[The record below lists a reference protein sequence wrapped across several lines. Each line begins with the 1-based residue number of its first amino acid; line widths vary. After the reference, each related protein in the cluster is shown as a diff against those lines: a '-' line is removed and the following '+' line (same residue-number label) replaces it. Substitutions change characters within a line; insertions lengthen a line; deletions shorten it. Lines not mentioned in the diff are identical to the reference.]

1 MYTFIRTIDILKS
14 MKWSNSLRIV
24 RMLIVVCLVGCRDD
38 DSQVTHDLNSSDVD
52 FSDVNSTDSLVH
64 SDTDAVSDH
73 SNGSSDDADA
83 QQPTTKADQQS
94 IEEPSKEPP
103 KELTET
109 EKVEQWLES
118 VSVYTTKECVNDQGK
133 AIVAS

>member
-1 MYTFIRTIDILKS
+1 MQL
-14 MKWSNSLRIV
+14 
-24 RMLIVVCLVGCRDD
+24 
-38 DSQVTHDLNSSDVD
+38 
-52 FSDVNSTDSLVH
+52 
-64 SDTDAVSDH
+64 
-73 SNGSSDDADA
+73 NGSSDDADA